1 MSTIIMYSPIL
12 LLILSYYFKIS
23 FIEHLHEGNKREA
36 RQAKILTIACF
47 TLGIIPL
54 ILMLM
59 DASGW
64 YNG

>member
-1 MSTIIMYSPIL
+1 MYSPIL

-23 FIEHLHEGNKREA
+23 FIEHLHEGNIREA
-36 RQAKILTIACF
+36 RQAKILTITCF

-59 DASGW
+59 DASGM
-64 YNG
+64 YND